1 MNSIWGAELNYA
13 PDYWPLWLIYAGVV
27 VVLMIAGLVMHALLR
42 RMLAPKTATGEEH
55 RDYLYS
61 LAVRRWHWGNALL
74 FILLL
79 LSGLFGHFSVGPVV
93 LMVQVHT
100 WCGFALLAF
109 WVGFVLINAT
119 SGNGCHYRVKFNG
132 LISRCLL
139 QTRFYLYG
147 IMKGEPHPF
156 AATAESKFN
165 PLQQLAYLAI
175 MYALVPLLII
185 TGLLCLYP
193 QVIGAGPVM
202 LVLHMVLAIV
212 GLLFICAHIY
222 LCTLGD
228 TPGQIF
234 RSMIDGYHRH
244 RSHHAETA
252 PRKG

>member
-13 PDYWPLWLIYAGVV
+13 PDYWPLWLIYAGVI
-27 VVLMIAGLVMHALLR
+27 VVLMIAGLVTHALLR
-42 RMLAPKTATGEEH
+42 RMLAPKTVTGEEH
-55 RDYLYS
+55 REYLYS

-109 WVGFVLINAT
+109 WIGFVLINAT
-119 SGNGCHYRVKFNG
+119 SGNGCHYRVKLNG

-156 AATAESKFN
+156 AATAKDKFN

-193 QVIGAGPVM
+193 QVSGAGPIM
-202 LVLHMVLAIV
+202 LVLHMALAIV

-234 RSMIDGYHRH
+234 RSMFDGYHRH

>member
-1 MNSIWGAELNYA
+1 M
-13 PDYWPLWLIYAGVV
+13 
-27 VVLMIAGLVMHALLR
+27 
-42 RMLAPKTATGEEH
+42 
-55 RDYLYS
+55 
-61 LAVRRWHWGNALL
+61 
-74 FILLL
+74 
-79 LSGLFGHFSVGPVV
+79 
-93 LMVQVHT
+93 
-100 WCGFALLAF
+100 
-109 WVGFVLINAT
+109 INAT
-119 SGNGCHYRVKFNG
+119 SGNGSHYRVQFSG
-132 LISRCLL
+132 LITRCLL

-147 IMKGEPHPF
+147 IMKGEAHPF
-156 AATAESKFN
+156 AATAENKFN

-193 QVIGAGPVM
+193 QIIGAGPVV

-212 GLLFICAHIY
+212 GILFICAHIY

-252 PRKG
+252 SHKG

>member
-1 MNSIWGAELNYA
+1 
-13 PDYWPLWLIYAGVV
+13 
-27 VVLMIAGLVMHALLR
+27 
-42 RMLAPKTATGEEH
+42 
-55 RDYLYS
+55 
-61 LAVRRWHWGNALL
+61 
-74 FILLL
+74 
-79 LSGLFGHFSVGPVV
+79 
-93 LMVQVHT
+93 MVQVHT
-100 WCGFALLAF
+100 PCGFALLAF

-228 TPGQIF
+228 TGANFPQHD
-234 RSMIDGYHRH
+234 RWLSSS
-244 RSHHAETA
+244 SHPSRRDSTA
-252 PRKG
+252 QRVMPAAVDI

>member
-1 MNSIWGAELNYA
+1 MNSIWGAELNYT

-27 VVLMIAGLVMHALLR
+27 IVLMIAGLVIHALLR
-42 RMLAPKTATGEEH
+42 RMLSPKTATGEEH

-132 LISRCLL
+132 LILRCLL
-139 QTRFYLYG
+139 QTRFY
-147 IMKGEPHPF
+147 
-156 AATAESKFN
+156 
-165 PLQQLAYLAI
+165 
-175 MYALVPLLII
+175 
-185 TGLLCLYP
+185 
-193 QVIGAGPVM
+193 
-202 LVLHMVLAIV
+202 
-212 GLLFICAHIY
+212 
-222 LCTLGD
+222 
-228 TPGQIF
+228 
-234 RSMIDGYHRH
+234 
-244 RSHHAETA
+244 
-252 PRKG
+252 RKR